1 MSKPKIRWGILGCGR
16 IARKFAADLQWV
28 KGAQLTAVA
37 SRNQSTAKQFAKELG
52 APHVYGNYED
62 LVSNQE
68 VDVIYIATPHSHH
81 HEHSLLCLRHNKAV
95 LCEKP
100 FAINS
105 RQAVEMI
112 NTAKEKKVFLM
123 EAVWTKFLPH
133 YKKMQEMI
141 SKNKL
146 GEVKSVLI
154 NFGFRLNE
162 SAPPRLTDP
171 ALGGGTLLDIGI
183 YNVFMALSVLG
194 KPDEIQASM
203 IPSDKGIDEQCAVN
217 FIYKNGNMAQ
227 LFSSFTT
234 NLPTEV
240 LINGTKGNLR
250 LTSRFYESS
259 SRLVLY
265 KTILDKGKT
274 IKVKKEKGIGYWHE
288 AKHVTDCL
296 QKGLVESPV
305 MTHADTLQLM
315 ETLDKIRMIAGIHYP
330 ADTI

>member
-1 MSKPKIRWGILGCGR
+1 MSKTTIRWGILGCGR
-16 IARKFAADLQWV
+16 IARKFATDLSHV
-28 KGAQLTAVA
+28 KEAKLTAVA
-37 SRNQSTAKQFAKELG
+37 SRNQATAKQFAKEFG
-52 APHVYGNYED
+52 ARYAHDNYEA
-62 LVSNQE
+62 LAGNSE
-68 VDVIYIATPHSHH
+68 VDVIYIATPHSYH
-81 HEHSLLCLRHNKAV
+81 HEHALLCIRHNKAV

-105 RQAVEMI
+105 RQSIEMI
-112 NTAKEKKVFLM
+112 NAARDKKIFLM
-123 EAVWTKFLPH
+123 EALWTKFLPH
-133 YKKMQEMI
+133 YKKMQELI

-146 GEVKSVLI
+146 GDIKSVLV
-154 NFGFRLNE
+154 NFGFRLNDT
-162 SAPPRLTDP
+162 APPRLSNP

-183 YNVFMALSVLG
+183 YNVFMALSILG
-194 KPDEIQASM
+194 NPDEIEANMS
-203 IPSDKGIDEQCAVN
+203 PSKEGIDEQCAVQ

-240 LINGTKGNLR
+240 LVNGTKGSLR

-259 SRLVLY
+259 SRLLLY
-265 KTILDKGKT
+265 KTVLDKGKL

-296 QKGLVESPV
+296 RKGLIESPV

-315 ETLDKIRMIAGIHYP
+315 QTLDEIRKIAGIKY
-330 ADTI
+330 DMD